1 MQILFLLSDN
11 GIAQF
16 LYFVALLNAAIGAFN
31 LLPFPALDGSRLVF
45 LIIAGLRGKPLD
57 PDKEARIHLAGLM
70 VLLGFVV
77 IVTFGDIKRLFSA
90 DIFVL

>member
-1 MQILFLLSDN
+1 MDC
-11 GIAQF
+11 
-16 LYFVALLNAAIGAFN
+16 
-31 LLPFPALDGSRLVF
+31 
-45 LIIAGLRGKPLD
+45 GKPLD